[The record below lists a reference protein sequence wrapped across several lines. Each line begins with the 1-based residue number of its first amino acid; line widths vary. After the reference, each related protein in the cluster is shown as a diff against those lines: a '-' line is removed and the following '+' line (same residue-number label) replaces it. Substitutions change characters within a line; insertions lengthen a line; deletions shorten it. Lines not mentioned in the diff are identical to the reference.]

1 MPAYAADVGCRSVC
15 RLRQHTVLVAAPHSS
30 CAGHRLRVDAGV
42 FGITRQNIAALG
54 LPIKIVNTDYHSG
67 FSGVM
72 VPPGRLLITF
82 IAPPWGNALDRTSGL
97 DLRRTM
103 PPISEIVEF
112 LLHRFSQSYVLCAI
126 QVYEIVLPVS
136 MIELR
141 ARFEWSTVQTYKLN
155 VAGHNHGILLG
166 SKGWAPHSH

>member
-1 MPAYAADVGCRSVC
+1 
-15 RLRQHTVLVAAPHSS
+15 
-30 CAGHRLRVDAGV
+30 VDAGV

-112 LLHRFSQSYVLCAI
+112 LLQKF
-126 QVYEIVLPVS
+126 
-136 MIELR
+136 
-141 ARFEWSTVQTYKLN
+141 
-155 VAGHNHGILLG
+155 
-166 SKGWAPHSH
+166 